1 MPRIMTREQF
11 NKTMQDY
18 FKIVDNYKLT
28 LKQRRQLKNKLIN
41 YNKYLSSMELLN
53 SIEEK

>member
-41 YNKYLSSMELLN
+41 YTRYISSMKLLN